1 MSDDRPVEETYKKL
15 SQYEHILSRA
25 DTYVG
30 SLEFQ
35 KEKLW
40 VFNEEE
46 KKLEYREVSYVPGLF
61 KIFDEILV
69 NAADNYQNDKSMTYI
84 KVKIDREKNT
94 IKVKKKNTIKRAV
107 FSYYYL
113 CSTFSFYI
121 YISRRFF
128 LPICRNI
135 ITIKILLKY

>member
-15 SQYEHILSRA
+15 SQYEHILSRP

-46 KKLEYREVSYVPGLF
+46 KKLEYREVSYVPELF

-69 NAADNYQNDKSMTYI
+69 NAADNYQS
-84 KVKIDREKNT
+84 KN
-94 IKVKKKNTIKRAV
+94 
-107 FSYYYL
+107 
-113 CSTFSFYI
+113 I
-121 YISRRFF
+121 Y
-128 LPICRNI
+128 NI
-135 ITIKILLKY
+135 

>member
-15 SQYEHILSRA
+15 SQYEHILSRP

-40 VFNEEE
+40 IFNEKK

-69 NAADNYQNDKSMTYI
+69 NAADNYQS
-84 KVKIDREKNT
+84 KN
-94 IKVKKKNTIKRAV
+94 
-107 FSYYYL
+107 
-113 CSTFSFYI
+113 I
-121 YISRRFF
+121 Y
-128 LPICRNI
+128 NI
-135 ITIKILLKY
+135 

>member
-15 SQYEHILSRA
+15 SQYEHILSRP

-40 VFNEEE
+40 VFNQKEN
-46 KKLEYREVSYVPGLF
+46 KLELRDINYVPGLF

-69 NAADNYQNDKSMTYI
+69 NAADNYQS
-84 KVKIDREKNT
+84 KN
-94 IKVKKKNTIKRAV
+94 
-107 FSYYYL
+107 
-113 CSTFSFYI
+113 I
-121 YISRRFF
+121 Y
-128 LPICRNI
+128 NI
-135 ITIKILLKY
+135 

>member
-15 SQYEHILSRA
+15 SQYEHILSRP

-69 NAADNYQNDKSMTYI
+69 NAADNYQS
-84 KVKIDREKNT
+84 KN
-94 IKVKKKNTIKRAV
+94 
-107 FSYYYL
+107 
-113 CSTFSFYI
+113 I
-121 YISRRFF
+121 Y
-128 LPICRNI
+128 NI
-135 ITIKILLKY
+135 

>member
-15 SQYEHILSRA
+15 SQYEHILSRP

-69 NAADNYQNDKSMTYI
+69 NAADNYQS
-84 KVKIDREKNT
+84 KN
-94 IKVKKKNTIKRAV
+94 
-107 FSYYYL
+107 
-113 CSTFSFYI
+113 I
-121 YISRRFF
+121 Y
-128 LPICRNI
+128 N
-135 ITIKILLKY
+135 ILL

>member
-1 MSDDRPVEETYKKL
+1 MSDDRPVEEIYSKVT
-15 SQYEHILSRA
+15 QYEHILTRP
-25 DTYVG
+25 DTYIG

-69 NAADNYQNDKSMTYI
+69 NAADNYQS
-84 KVKIDREKNT
+84 KN
-94 IKVKKKNTIKRAV
+94 
-107 FSYYYL
+107 
-113 CSTFSFYI
+113 I
-121 YISRRFF
+121 Y
-128 LPICRNI
+128 NI
-135 ITIKILLKY
+135 

>member
-15 SQYEHILSRA
+15 SQYEHILSRP

-40 VFNEEE
+40 VFNQKEN
-46 KKLEYREVSYVPGLF
+46 KLELRDINYVPGLF

-69 NAADNYQNDKSMTYI
+69 NAADNFQS
-84 KVKIDREKNT
+84 KN
-94 IKVKKKNTIKRAV
+94 
-107 FSYYYL
+107 
-113 CSTFSFYI
+113 
-121 YISRRFF
+121 
-128 LPICRNI
+128 
-135 ITIKILLKY
+135 